1 MDTNVFNEIL
11 ASYEISSN
19 YRRKSSASAHWKRFF
34 HNDYNKNFT
43 KEKIINFRNNGLSDG
58 LDNRR
63 HGNLTDLNN
72 EFEKLILFLRESGIE
87 YEDIKHL
94 FPSKNTGNLQIT
106 LKNNDKFIDDKFI
119 KLIRYYLLFKKIIFK
134 KSFLNHQNINILDI
148 GGGFGGLISV
158 FIRGNILKNNNVKYF
173 LIDLPEANL
182 LSNYFLSEQFPDKRI
197 FNLQK
202 KNVIKETLSI
212 DDLSIFDIFILPT
225 NSNISKEIK
234 FNFINNTA
242 SMMEMEYEEISNYFK
257 LIQSNLN
264 INGYF
269 ANLNRYYKDTANE
282 KIYFHKYPYDD
293 FWEICYSKPQGK
305 RSHFFIT
312 KRIEN
317 KKNEINLEMKKLS
330 LIAKNHAPPSFIP
343 LQIYNLYRSVKK
355 RFKQKKI

>member
-1 MDTNVFNEIL
+1 MDTNVFSEIL

-19 YRRKSSASAHWKRFF
+19 NKRKSSASAHWKGFF
-34 HNDYNKNFT
+34 HDDYSKNLT
-43 KEKIINFRNNGLSDG
+43 EKKIKNFRNNSLSDG

-63 HGNLTDLNN
+63 YGNLTDLNN
-72 EFEKLILFLRESGIE
+72 KFEQFIIFLGESGLKF
-87 YEDIKHL
+87 EDIKYL
-94 FPSKNTGNLQIT
+94 FPPINTGNLQII

-119 KLIRYYLLFKKIIFK
+119 LLIKYYLLYEKIIFK
-134 KSFLNHQNINILDI
+134 KSFFNDQNINILDI
-148 GGGFGGLISV
+148 GGGFGGLTSV
-158 FIRGNILKNNNVKYF
+158 LLRSNILKNNNVKYF

-182 LSNYFLSEQFPDKRI
+182 LSNYFLSEQFPEKRI

-202 KNVIKETLSI
+202 KNVIEQSLLI
-212 DDLSIFDIFILPT
+212 DDLSDFDIFILPT

-242 SMMEMEYEEISNYFK
+242 SMMEMNYKEISNYFA
-257 LIQSNLN
+257 LIQSNLK

-293 FWEICYSKPQGK
+293 CWEICYSKHHGK
-305 RSHFFIT
+305 RSHFLIT

-317 KKNEINLEMKKLS
+317 KKNDIKLKMKKIS
-330 LIAKNHAPPSFIP
+330 LISKNYSPPSFIP
-343 LQIYNLYRSVKK
+343 LRIYNLYRVVKK
-355 RFKQKKI
+355 LFK